1 MSTADRPGTP
11 TRRVDNRM
19 GGLLARLLARW
30 RGPRRAPVADLP
42 PWARV
47 GRRRRAHIRRVA
59 RLLEQW
65 AVEMGVSDRERNRWL
80 RAAWLHDALK
90 DARLA
95 NGTTHGP
102 AAADRAARDGESDGG
117 VLDAVRY
124 HSLGYAGW
132 DQVGRMLYLADNLEP
147 GRRGSPKRRA
157 KLVKRVPRDPAGVL
171 KEIVAQQM
179 RASLKSGRPVDP
191 RTLEFWNSVVAP

>member
-1 MSTADRPGTP
+1 MT
-11 TRRVDNRM
+11 
-19 GGLLARLLARW
+19 GLLARLLAWW
-30 RGPRRAPVADLP
+30 RGPRRAPVTGLP
-42 PWARV
+42 PWAQV
-47 GRRRRAHIRRVA
+47 GRRRRAHIQRVA
-59 RLLEQW
+59 DLLEAW
-65 AVEMGVSDRERNRWL
+65 AEDMGVSDRERNRWL

-95 NGTTHGP
+95 NGTTHGA

-124 HSLGYAGW
+124 HSLGYARW

-147 GRRGSPKRRA
+147 GRRGGRKRRA
-157 KLVKRVPRDPAGVL
+157 KLVKRVPRDPEGVL

-179 RASLKSGRPVDP
+179 HARLENGRPVDP
-191 RTLEFWNSVVAP
+191 LTLEFWNSVVDP